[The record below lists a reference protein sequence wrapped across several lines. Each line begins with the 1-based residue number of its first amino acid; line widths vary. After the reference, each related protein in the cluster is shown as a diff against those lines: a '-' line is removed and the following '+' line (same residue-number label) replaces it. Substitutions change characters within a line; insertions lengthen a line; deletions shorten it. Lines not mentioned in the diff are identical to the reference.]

1 LERFASGIVMAARL
15 LLLSGAVLMT
25 IVAHADDAAPGRNKA
40 PTASDLVARAT
51 ADIDEG
57 KPDLAR
63 TEVIAALALEPNNTA
78 ALDLRG
84 SIYVEQK
91 LWSLAERDYTR
102 LNQLSPDPAY
112 QYKLAQIKF
121 LQKLYDDAR
130 PMFAAL
136 KDDPRLGD
144 LARYKVFICDL
155 FGHHEA
161 IAARDLDLLD
171 QTGDKP
177 SYYYGRA
184 LWLGMHGQN
193 SAAGHYL
200 AQATGKFS
208 DSICALY
215 KEAYANARPF
225 HPMVASFTTRDGRKF
240 DGAAVFLEEDGLR
253 TSTDSGWITL
263 PLDQLPE
270 DLSPFP
276 EDLREKIDLRRH
288 GAVESASETP
298 LTFTTRAG
306 KTYRQVRWSAQD
318 TGLTILTPDGWTTV
332 PYSELPDDLSSL
344 PETARRQ
351 IADKRAAS
359 AAQATRTSA
368 VSFTT
373 RRGKS
378 YEGVRAWLD
387 DDGVDVLTDDGPV
400 IVPFADLPADLSP
413 FPPAWRTTITARL
426 RLDAEASKSAVTV
439 SFTTQE
445 GKAYV
450 NAHAELGSDGVMIL
464 SPNGWTTVRFIDL
477 PDDLSPFPDNW
488 RPLIRKWLL
497 TNVGD
502 TSGIHV
508 VSFTTRRGKRYD
520 DVRATLDDKGLDVL
534 GPNGWVLVSF
544 DQVPEDLSPFPSTWR
559 EALAAGRN
567 TGR

>member
-1 LERFASGIVMAARL
+1 MERFASGIVMTARL
-15 LLLSGAVLMT
+15 LLFCGTVLVMAS
-25 IVAHADDAAPGRNKA
+25 VARADDATGKL
-40 PTASDLVARAT
+40 PTASDLVERAT
-51 ADIDEG
+51 TDVADG
-57 KPDLAR
+57 KLDRAR
-63 TEVIAALALEPNNTA
+63 TEVIAALAIEPNNAA

-91 LWSLAERDYTR
+91 LWPLAERDYTR

-144 LARYKVFICDL
+144 LARYKVFVCDL
-155 FGHHEA
+155 FGAHEA

-171 QTGDKP
+171 STGEKP

-193 SAAGHYL
+193 PAAGHYV
-200 AQATGKFS
+200 AHASGKFS
-208 DSICALY
+208 PTVCGLY
-215 KEAYANARPF
+215 TEAYARVRPF
-225 HPMVASFTTRDGRKF
+225 SPMVASFTTRDGQQF
-240 DGAAVFLEEDGLR
+240 DHARVFLEVDGLR
-253 TSTDSGWITL
+253 TSTASGWVTL
-263 PLDQLPE
+263 PFDQLPE

-276 EDLREKIDLRRH
+276 EELREKINLRRH
-288 GAVESASETP
+288 AAVESASTTP
-298 LTFTTRAG
+298 LTFTTRSG

-318 TGLTILTPDGWTTV
+318 TGLTILTPDGWTTI

-351 IADKRAAS
+351 ITDKRVAA
-359 AAQATRTSA
+359 AAQATLTST

-387 DDGVDVLTDDGPV
+387 DDGVDVLTEHGPV
-400 IVPFADLPADLSP
+400 TVPFADLPTDLSP
-413 FPPAWRTTITARL
+413 FPAAWRTTITARL
-426 RLDAEASKSAVTV
+426 QLDVEASKTAVTV

-445 GKAYV
+445 GKAYI

-464 SPNGWTTVRFIDL
+464 SSNGWTTVRFIDL
-477 PDDLSPFPDNW
+477 PDDLSPFPDSW

-534 GPNGWVLVSF
+534 GPIGWVLVSF
-544 DQVPEDLSPFPSTWR
+544 DQVPDDLSPFPSTWR
-559 EALAAGRN
+559 EAIAAGR
-567 TGR
+567 

>member
-1 LERFASGIVMAARL
+1 MERSASGIVMGARL
-15 LLLSGAVLMT
+15 LFLSGAVVMT
-25 IVAHADDAAPGRNKA
+25 FVARADDAASGKNKP

-51 ADIDEG
+51 ADMDEG
-57 KPDLAR
+57 KLDRAR
-63 TEVIAALALEPNNTA
+63 TDAIAALAIDPNNTA
-78 ALDLRG
+78 ALDLRA
-84 SIYVEQK
+84 SIYFEQK

-102 LNQLSPDPAY
+102 LNQISPDPAY

-121 LQKLYDDAR
+121 LQKMYDDAR

-155 FGHHEA
+155 FGRHEA
-161 IAARDLDLLD
+161 IAARDLELLD
-171 QTGDKP
+171 QTGGKP

-184 LWLGMHGQN
+184 LWLGMHDQN
-193 SAAGHYL
+193 SAAGHYI

-208 DSICALY
+208 DSINALY
-215 KEAYANARPF
+215 KEAYANVRPF

-240 DGAAVFLEEDGLR
+240 DGAAVFLEADGLR
-253 TSTDSGWITL
+253 ASTDSGWVTL

-276 EDLREKIDLRRH
+276 EDLRVKIDLRRH
-288 GAVESASETP
+288 AVVESVNATP

-318 TGLTILTPDGWTTV
+318 TGLTILTPDGWTTI
-332 PYSELPDDLSSL
+332 PYSELPDDVSSL
-344 PETARRQ
+344 PEAARRQ
-351 IADKRAAS
+351 ITDKRAAS
-359 AAQATRTSA
+359 AAQATRTST

-378 YEGVRAWLD
+378 YGGVRAWLD
-387 DDGVDVLTDDGPV
+387 DDGVDVLTDHGPV
-400 IVPFADLPADLSP
+400 VVPLADLPADLSP
-413 FPPAWRTTITARL
+413 FPLAWRTAITARL
-426 RLDAEASKSAVTV
+426 RSDAESSKSAVPV

-477 PDDLSPFPDNW
+477 PDDLSPFPENW
-488 RPLIRKWLL
+488 RPLIRRWLL

-502 TSGIHV
+502 TSGIRV

-520 DVRATLDDKGLDVL
+520 DVRATLDDKGVDVL
-534 GPNGWVLVSF
+534 GPNGWVLVPF
-544 DQVPEDLSPFPSTWR
+544 DQLPGDLSPFPPGWR
-559 EALAAGRN
+559 QAILAGR
-567 TGR
+567 

>member
-1 LERFASGIVMAARL
+1 MERFASGIVMAARL

-25 IVAHADDAAPGRNKA
+25 FAARADDPAPGKNKP
-40 PTASDLVARAT
+40 PTASDLMARAT
-51 ADIDEG
+51 ADVDEG
-57 KPDLAR
+57 KLDRAR

-78 ALDLRG
+78 ALDLRA

-91 LWSLAERDYTR
+91 LWNLAERDYTR

-121 LQKLYDDAR
+121 LQKEYDEAR

-155 FGHHEA
+155 LGSHQA
-161 IAARDLDLLD
+161 IAAHDLELLD
-171 QTGDKP
+171 QTGEKP
-177 SYYYGRA
+177 SYYFGRA
-184 LWLGMHGQN
+184 LWLGSQGQS

-200 AQATGKFS
+200 ARAAGKFS

-215 KEAYANARPF
+215 KEAYANVRPF
-225 HPMVASFTTRDGRKF
+225 HPMVASFTTLDGRKF
-240 DGAAVFLEEDGLR
+240 DGAAVFLEADGLR
-253 TSTDSGWITL
+253 TSTDSGWVTL
-263 PLDQLPE
+263 PLDQLPD

-288 GAVESASETP
+288 GAVESANATP

-306 KTYRQVRWSAQD
+306 KIYRQVRWTAQD
-318 TGLTILTPDGWTTV
+318 AGLAILTPDGWTTI
-332 PYSELPDDLSSL
+332 PYSELPDNLSSL

-351 IADKRAAS
+351 ITDKRADV
-359 AAQATRTSA
+359 AAQATHTST

-373 RRGKS
+373 QRGKS
-378 YEGVRAWLD
+378 YESARAWLD
-387 DDGVDVLTDDGPV
+387 DDGVDVLTEHGPV
-400 IVPFADLPADLSP
+400 VVPFADLPADLSP
-413 FPPAWRTTITARL
+413 FPAAWRTTITERL
-426 RLDAEASKSAVTV
+426 KLNADASKSAVTV

-450 NAHAELGSDGVMIL
+450 NAHAELGGDGVMIL

-477 PDDLSPFPDNW
+477 PDDLSPFPENW
-488 RPLIRKWLL
+488 RSLIRRWLL

-502 TSGIHV
+502 TSGIRV

-520 DVRATLDDKGLDVL
+520 EVRATLDDKGLDVL

-544 DQVPEDLSPFPSTWR
+544 DQLPGDLSPFPPAWR
-559 EALAAGRN
+559 QAILAKH
-567 TGR
+567 